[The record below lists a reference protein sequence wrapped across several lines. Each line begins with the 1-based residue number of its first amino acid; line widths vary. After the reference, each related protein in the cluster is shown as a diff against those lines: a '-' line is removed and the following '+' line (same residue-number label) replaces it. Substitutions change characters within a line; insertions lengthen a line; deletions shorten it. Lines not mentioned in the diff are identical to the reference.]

1 MKKIFL
7 PLFLIGIFICPY
19 AQTAK
24 QLIITPGVG
33 IGALKLGMSE
43 QEAASLLQGEL
54 NWLGYKNEMCS
65 FAGQV
70 NEVDTVVQFVAGF
83 DSCAKYANDL
93 SKVMPV
99 YSLYFKNHRLNYIT
113 VTTYGADEDLVK
125 TVVLDNGVKFYD
137 AMPDC
142 MEKFGNDYLPIAWDG
157 YDGDH
162 IYYEKGMEVTYDAGR
177 LTVVGIF
184 PPMKNFRQLMT
195 EHSTRLRAEFAGCK
209 EAAKEE

>member
-7 PLFLIGIFICPY
+7 PLLLIGFFFSLY
-19 AQTAK
+19 AQNAK

-43 QEAASLLQGEL
+43 KEAAELLKGEL
-54 NWLGYKNEMCS
+54 TWLGYKEELCS

-70 NEVDTVVQFVAGF
+70 KEVDTVVQFVAGF
-83 DSCAKYANDL
+83 DSCAKYGNDL

-113 VTTYGADEDLVK
+113 VTTYGADEELVK
-125 TVVLDNGVKFYD
+125 SVLLDNGIKFYD
-137 AMPDC
+137 TMPDC
-142 MEKFGNDYLPIAWDG
+142 IKKFGNDCLPIVWEG

-162 IYYEKGMEVTYDAGR
+162 IYYEKGMEVTYEAGR

-184 PPMKNFRQLMT
+184 PPLKNFRQLMT
-195 EHSTRLRAEFAGCK
+195 EHSSRLRTEFAECK
-209 EAAKEE
+209 TADEE